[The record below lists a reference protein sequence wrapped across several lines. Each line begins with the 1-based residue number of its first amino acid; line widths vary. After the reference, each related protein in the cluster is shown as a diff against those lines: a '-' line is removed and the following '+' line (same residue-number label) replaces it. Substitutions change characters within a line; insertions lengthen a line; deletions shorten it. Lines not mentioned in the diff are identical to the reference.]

1 MISASD
7 KIQDRQDSATLSQ
20 LGGPAGKSPCR
31 PVPAIGEGVPSTQEG
46 VARFWRRQF
55 YVTAGFVL
63 ILDQWTKSAIRHSF
77 PEGLPR
83 TVIPGILSLTHVHN
97 TGAAF
102 GIMPAGTVFF
112 SAVSLVV
119 CVALVLWGKSLL
131 SQGPW
136 LRTALSL
143 ELGGALGNLIDRLIR
158 GHVTDFID
166 LDTTLRFL
174 REYPVFNVAD
184 IALTTG
190 AICIA
195 IHLLTDR
202 RQH

>member
-1 MISASD
+1 M
-7 KIQDRQDSATLSQ
+7 
-20 LGGPAGKSPCR
+20 PA
-31 PVPAIGEGVPSTQEG
+31 TQEG

-55 YVTAGFVL
+55 YVTAGLVL

-77 PEGLPR
+77 SEGLPR

-136 LRTALSL
+136 LRIALSL
-143 ELGGALGNLIDRLIR
+143 ELGGALGNLIDRLVR
-158 GHVTDFID
+158 GHVTDFLD
-166 LDTTLRFL
+166 LDTTIRFL

-195 IHLLTDR
+195 VHLLIDTR
-202 RQH
+202 KH